1 MFMVFQDKKF
11 DLEKMI
17 TIALLFINVVIVGIV
32 FRVRMDAKP
41 DADFQTYFKLA
52 LWVASLGFCMLYYR
66 TWLKRALRLDNIFI
80 VLFLVINLLSAFYSP
95 LFYFSF
101 GAIFTVICVF
111 IFFYMA
117 CEKLENDTIFKTFFT
132 AVSLISIASIIAYFV
147 IPDFARYREWQNDV
161 LVMGNRLCGITG
173 SANHIGFISAFGLL
187 IAFFIAQKNYTRNH
201 FVFIFFALADITAL
215 VMSNS
220 RTSMAAL
227 IIALFV
233 VFMMKLT
240 PQKIIAVTFSGIMGI
255 LLLSFID
262 IDTILSMLSR
272 SGSSEEI
279 TSGTGR
285 SEIWAVV
292 INLIKENFFLGYG
305 YASGLQIL
313 DEHASE
319 VGFKVATTHNLVLQ
333 LFLNAGFISF
343 ITFVIAL
350 LLKTYTAFKNQ
361 NDFII
366 SGLIF
371 IMIIGLSESV
381 AFQGVANTSTVAL
394 ALIFGV
400 RYGQDK

>member
-1 MFMVFQDKKF
+1 
-11 DLEKMI
+11 
-17 TIALLFINVVIVGIV
+17 
-32 FRVRMDAKP
+32 
-41 DADFQTYFKLA
+41 
-52 LWVASLGFCMLYYR
+52 
-66 TWLKRALRLDNIFI
+66 
-80 VLFLVINLLSAFYSP
+80 
-95 LFYFSF
+95 
-101 GAIFTVICVF
+101 
-111 IFFYMA
+111 
-117 CEKLENDTIFKTFFT
+117 
-132 AVSLISIASIIAYFV
+132 
-147 IPDFARYREWQNDV
+147 
-161 LVMGNRLCGITG
+161 
-173 SANHIGFISAFGLL
+173 
-187 IAFFIAQKNYTRNH
+187 
-201 FVFIFFALADITAL
+201 
-215 VMSNS
+215 
-220 RTSMAAL
+220 MAAL

-240 PQKIIAVTFSGIMGI
+240 PQKIIAVTFAGIMGI

-272 SGSSEEI
+272 SGNSEEI

-305 YASGLQIL
+305 NASGLQIL

-319 VGFKVATTHNLVLQ
+319 VGFKVATTHNLALQ

-350 LLKTYTAFKNQ
+350 LLKTYTAFKNK

-394 ALIFGV
+394 ALIFAV